1 MSLPSPK
8 IDTLVDLLRWR
19 AQQQPHKVAYTFLAD
34 GDHEEVNI
42 TYAEL
47 DRQAQALAVRLQRM
61 VQPGERA
68 ILLYPPGLA
77 FITGFFGC
85 LYAGVIAVPAYPP
98 HSKRPMPRLDAI
110 VRNAQPKVALTTQA
124 VWPKVNAQFTERTE
138 LTEEFI
144 LPTDTLAVEQLELWR
159 PPTLATDS
167 LAFLQYTS
175 GSTGNAKGVMITH
188 GNVFHNEQM
197 IATAFENNEESIGVG
212 WLPLFHDMG
221 LIGHVLQPLYLGI
234 PVILMS
240 PLAFLQRP
248 IRWLRTISHYRATGS
263 SAPNFGYD
271 LCIQAIKPEQCTDL
285 DLSSWRVAVTGAEPV
300 RAETVQRFCERFG
313 PYGFRP
319 EAFYPCYGLAE
330 STVFVSGGLSTDPP
344 ILLKVDK
351 AALEKGQVLPVVDDQ
366 PGGQTL
372 VGCGQSWAD
381 QQIMIVHPDQLTP
394 CAEGEVGEIW
404 VRGPSVALGYWQQP
418 EATQETFGGYLA
430 DTGTGP
436 FLRTGDLG
444 FLQGKELFV
453 TGRIKDLIIIRG
465 RNHYPQDIEQT
476 VEKSHPAL
484 QHSAGATFS
493 VEIDGEERLVIVQ
506 EVKRT
511 HIRNL
516 PLAEVLGNIRQA
528 VTQEHQVQIHSLL
541 LLEPGTIP
549 KTSSGKIQRRAC
561 REEFLAN
568 TLAAINTERPKIAT
582 TVTVKEQ
589 PMPVAAVT
597 NGHPEKKPARTVHRV
612 ELQHEAVLDPLIRF
626 KQTANGSG
634 HSLGPVKAIFLTG
647 ATGFLGV
654 HLLYELLQKT
664 QADIY
669 CLVRSA
675 DRDAGMER
683 IQRKL
688 IANGLGDKAYRAR
701 IIPVVGDLAQP
712 LLGLTQQDFDHL
724 AEVIDVIYHNGAV
737 VSFVQPYRAL
747 KGPNV
752 DGTQQII
759 RLATQS
765 KTKPL
770 HYVSTVFVFGARKH
784 FDGRII
790 GEDEAL
796 DEHDEP
802 LLGYFQSKWVAEKL
816 VTLAREQG
824 LPVFI
829 YRPGVIIGASQT
841 GIWDNPDDFIC
852 RLIKGCIQLGTW
864 PTVKAEWYLTP
875 VDYVSKAIVHLAQ
888 QIAPERKVFH
898 LVNPHALQLS
908 ELFDG
913 IQAFGYPVQPAPL
926 PVWQAK
932 LLALGMKPQENALG
946 GLTPLLAKRRASAE
960 QVSLPE
966 LFDHGQAP
974 KFDCTNT
981 LKAFTDPTLV
991 CPPIDRQQLSTYL
1004 AYFIQSGFLA
1014 APTQQPALAVLEN

>member
-19 AQQQPHKVAYTFLAD
+19 AQQQPHKVAYTFLTD

-47 DRQAQALAVRLQRM
+47 DRQAQALAVRLQHM

-124 VWPKVNAQFTERTE
+124 VWPKVHAQFTERTD

-144 LPTDTLAVEQLELWR
+144 LPTDTLAVEQMELWQ
-159 PPTLATDS
+159 PPTLGSDS

-197 IATAFENNEESIGVG
+197 IATAFENDEQSIGVG

-221 LIGHVLQPLYLGI
+221 LIGHVLQPLYVGI

-271 LCIQAIKPEQCTDL
+271 LCIQAIKPEQCVDL

-344 ILLKVDK
+344 ILLEVDK
-351 AALEKGQVLPVVDDQ
+351 AALEKGQVVPVAEGQ
-366 PGGQTL
+366 PDGQTL

-381 QQIMIVHPDQLTP
+381 QQVVIVHPDKLTR
-394 CAEGEVGEIW
+394 CAENEVGEIW
-404 VRGPSVALGYWQQP
+404 VCGPSVALGYWQQP
-418 EATQETFGGYLA
+418 EATQQTFGGYLA
-430 DTGTGP
+430 DSGAGP

-484 QHSAGATFS
+484 QHSAGAAFS
-493 VEIDGEERLVIVQ
+493 VELDGEERLVIVQ

-516 PLAEVLGNIRQA
+516 PLDEVLGNIRQA
-528 VTQEHQVQIHSLL
+528 VTQEHQVPIHTML

-561 REEFLAN
+561 RDEFLTN
-568 TLAAINTERPKIAT
+568 KLAAINNEPPK
-582 TVTVKEQ
+582 VTVVAVKEH
-589 PMPVAAVT
+589 PPRSEAVT
-597 NGHPEKKPARTVHRV
+597 NGHPEKKSAPTIRRV
-612 ELQHEAVLDPLIRF
+612 DLQQEAVLDPLIHVNP
-626 KQTANGSG
+626 TTNGGG
-634 HSLGPVKAIFLTG
+634 HAPGPVKAIFLTG

-654 HLLYELLQKT
+654 HLLAELLQQT

-669 CLVRSA
+669 CLVRA
-675 DRDAGMER
+675 TDQAAGRER
-683 IQRKL
+683 IQHKL
-688 IANGLGDKAYRAR
+688 ATNALWNKADQAR

-712 LLGLTQQDFDHL
+712 LLGLAQHDFDHL

-737 VSFVQPYRAL
+737 VSFIQPYRAL

-752 DGTQQII
+752 DGTQQIL

-765 KTKPL
+765 KVKPL

-784 FDGRII
+784 FDGRVIR
-790 GEDEAL
+790 EDEAL

-816 VTLAREQG
+816 VTLARDQG

-841 GIWDNPDDFIC
+841 GTWDNPDDFIC
-852 RLIKGCIQLGTW
+852 RLIKGCIQLGMW

-888 QIAPERKVFH
+888 QTAPQQKVFH

-913 IQAFGYPVQPAPL
+913 VQAFGYPVEPAAL

-974 KFDCTNT
+974 KFDCANT
-981 LKAFTDPTLV
+981 LKAFTDPTLA

-1014 APTQQPALAVLEN
+1014 APPQQPALAVLESL

>member
-1 MSLPSPK
+1 MSLPSPQ

-19 AQQQPHKVAYTFLAD
+19 AQQQPHKIAYTFLVD

-124 VWPKVNAQFTERTE
+124 VWPKVHAQFTERTD

-144 LPTDTLAVEQLELWR
+144 LPTDTLAVEQMELWR
-159 PPTLATDS
+159 PPTLDTNS

-197 IATAFENNEESIGVG
+197 IATAFENNEQSIGVG

-221 LIGHVLQPLYLGI
+221 LIGHVLQPLYVGI

-271 LCIQAIKPEQCTDL
+271 LCIQAIKPEQCVDL

-344 ILLKVDK
+344 ILLEVDK
-351 AALEKGQVLPVVDDQ
+351 TAVEKGQVMRVTAGQ

-381 QQIMIVHPDQLTP
+381 QQVIIVHPATLTP
-394 CAEGEVGEIW
+394 CTEREVGEIW
-404 VRGPSVALGYWQQP
+404 VRGPSVALGDRQQP
-418 EATQETFGGYLA
+418 EATQETFDGYLA
-430 DTGTGP
+430 DTGAGP

-476 VEKSHPAL
+476 VEKSHPSL

-516 PLAEVLGNIRQA
+516 PVDEVLGNIRQA
-528 VTQEHQVQIHSLL
+528 VTQEHQVQIHALL

-561 REEFLAN
+561 REGFLTH
-568 TLAAINTERPKIAT
+568 TLAAINSAPPKV
-582 TVTVKEQ
+582 VTVAVKEH
-589 PMPVAAVT
+589 PARVEAAS
-597 NGHPEKKPARTVHRV
+597 NGHPERKSAPAVRRL
-612 ELQHEAVLDPLIRF
+612 ELQKEAVLDPHIHF
-626 KQTANGSG
+626 NPMANHDVHPSA
-634 HSLGPVKAIFLTG
+634 PVKAIFLTG

-654 HLLYELLQKT
+654 HLLYELLQQT

-675 DRDAGMER
+675 DRVAGLER

-688 IANGLGDKAYRAR
+688 VANALWNPADQAR

-712 LLGLTQQDFDHL
+712 LFGLAQQDFDHL
-724 AEVIDVIYHNGAV
+724 ADMIDVIYHNGAV
-737 VSFVQPYRAL
+737 VSFIQPYRTL

-752 DGTQQII
+752 DGTQEII
-759 RLATQS
+759 RLATQR
-765 KTKPL
+765 KMKPL

-784 FDGRII
+784 FDGRVIH
-790 GEDEAL
+790 EDDAL

-816 VTLAREQG
+816 VTLARDQG

-829 YRPGVIIGASQT
+829 YRPGVIIGASQSGT
-841 GIWDNPDDFIC
+841 WDNPDDFIC
-852 RLIKGCIQLGTW
+852 RLIKGCIQLGMW

-875 VDYVSKAIVHLAQ
+875 VDYVSKAIVNLAQ
-888 QIAPERKVFH
+888 QSAPHQKVFH

-908 ELFDG
+908 ELFAG
-913 IQAFGYPVQPAPL
+913 IQAFGYPVEPAPL

-932 LLALGMKPQENALG
+932 LLTLGMKPQENALG

-974 KFDCTNT
+974 KFDCQKT
-981 LKAFTDPTLV
+981 LNAFTDPTLA
-991 CPPIDRQQLSTYL
+991 CPAIDHQQLSTYL
-1004 AYFIQSGFLA
+1004 TYFIQSGFLA
-1014 APTQQPALAVLEN
+1014 APPQQPALAVLETG